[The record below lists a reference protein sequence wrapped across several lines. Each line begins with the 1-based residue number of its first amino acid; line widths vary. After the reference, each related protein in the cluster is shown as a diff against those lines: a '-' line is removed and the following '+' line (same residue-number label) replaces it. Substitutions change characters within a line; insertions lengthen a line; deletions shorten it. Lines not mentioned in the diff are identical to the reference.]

1 MSGIYIPGMEM
12 PTSCGECEWC
22 VHTIPADK
30 YICKRMKRAVIGVC
44 ETDVETVNVC
54 CPLVPVP
61 EHGRL
66 GDLDEL
72 LDRAFG
78 CLDEETFLAFQFLV
92 NGSVTVIPPSKE
104 DSE

>member
-1 MSGIYIPGMEM
+1 MSGIYIPGMEI
-12 PTSCGECEWC
+12 PKRCIACQLNYDSCACILTGSRYYKHGVEFDPGEGRL
-22 VHTIPADK
+22 PD
-30 YICKRMKRAVIGVC
+30 
-44 ETDVETVNVC
+44 
-54 CPLVPVP
+54 CPLVPVT

-92 NGSVTVIPPSKE
+92 NGSVTIIPAE
-104 DSE
+104 EGEG